1 MVGYPSPER
10 RVVDPDL
17 PPFPAIF
24 SPHYSN
30 EGDGMTDTDLHELVA
45 ELHAQLQATEELDI
59 HYTANRWIGE
69 AEAVAA
75 DITGD
80 DVSEQVI
87 DKRVTQIEDLLH
99 TVDETENQEANEHI
113 RAARSLAER
122 INERL

>member
-1 MVGYPSPER
+1 
-10 RVVDPDL
+10 
-17 PPFPAIF
+17 
-24 SPHYSN
+24 
-30 EGDGMTDTDLHELVA
+30 MTDTDIHELVE

-87 DKRVTQIEDLLH
+87 EKRVTQIEDLLY

-113 RAARSLAER
+113 GAARSLAER
-122 INERL
+122 IDERL